1 MIIDEQK
8 FRKNGSESGITA
20 EGGLFMKDY
29 VITTDNTAD
38 LPYSYYEEHNI
49 KYLYLTYQ
57 LEGKIYGKDN
67 ELDFKEFYDR
77 MRKGSM
83 PTTSQV
89 NSEEVKDAFRPILEQ
104 GKDILHLSFSSGLSG
119 SYNNVRMASEDLKE
133 EFPERKIMVVDS
145 LCASLGEGLFVDKAV
160 ELKEE
165 GKTLEENVEWLEAHK
180 LNFCHVFTVDDL
192 FHLHRG
198 GRVSKVAAVVGTMI
212 NLKPL
217 LHVDNEGH
225 LIPLKNVRGRKKS
238 LSGLVA
244 MMEERIGE
252 WKDKNTKIFISHGD
266 CLQDAEYVAKLI
278 KEKFGYETFL
288 INTIGATIGTHSGPG
303 TVALFFMGE
312 YR

>member
-1 MIIDEQK
+1 MRE
-8 FRKNGSESGITA
+8 
-20 EGGLFMKDY
+20 Y

-38 LPYSYYEEHNI
+38 LPYSYYKQHDIE
-49 KYLYLTYQ
+49 YMYLTYQ
-57 LEGKIYGKDN
+57 MEGETYGKKN
-67 ELDFKEFYDR
+67 ELEYKDFYER

-89 NSEEVKDAFRPILEQ
+89 NSEEAKEVLRPILAQ
-104 GKDILHLSFSSGLSG
+104 GKDILHLAFSSGLSG
-119 SYNNVRMASEDLKE
+119 SYNSVRMAAEELRE
-133 EFPERKIMVVDS
+133 EFPDRKIVVIDS

-160 ELKEE
+160 EMKEE
-165 GKTLEENVEWLEAHK
+165 GKSLEENAAWLEENK

-225 LIPLKNVRGRKKS
+225 LIPLKNVRGRRKS
-238 LSGLVA
+238 LSGLVT
-244 MMEERIGE
+244 MMEERIGD

-266 CLQDAEYVAKLI
+266 CQEDAEYVAKLVR
-278 KEKFGYETFL
+278 EKFGYETFL
-288 INTIGATIGTHSGPG
+288 INTIGATIGAHAGPG
-303 TVALFFMGE
+303 TVALFFLGE

>member
-1 MIIDEQK
+1 MRE
-8 FRKNGSESGITA
+8 
-20 EGGLFMKDY
+20 Y

-38 LPYSYYEEHNI
+38 LPYSYYKQHDIE
-49 KYLYLTYQ
+49 YMYLTYQ
-57 LEGKIYGKDN
+57 MEGETYGKQN
-67 ELDFKEFYDR
+67 ELEYKDFYER

-89 NSEEVKDAFRPILEQ
+89 NSEEAKEVLRPILAQ
-104 GKDILHLSFSSGLSG
+104 GKDILHLAFSSGLSG
-119 SYNNVRMASEDLKE
+119 SYNSVRMAAEELRE
-133 EFPERKIMVVDS
+133 EFPDRKIVVIDS

-160 ELKEE
+160 EMKEE
-165 GKTLEENVEWLEAHK
+165 GKSLEENAAWLEENK

-225 LIPLKNVRGRKKS
+225 LIPLKNVRGRRKS
-238 LSGLVA
+238 LSGLVT
-244 MMEERIGE
+244 MMEERIGD

-266 CLQDAEYVAKLI
+266 CQEDAEYVAKLVR
-278 KEKFGYETFL
+278 EKFGYETFL
-288 INTIGATIGTHSGPG
+288 INTIGATIGAHAGPG
-303 TVALFFMGE
+303 TVALFFLGE

>member
-1 MIIDEQK
+1 MRE
-8 FRKNGSESGITA
+8 
-20 EGGLFMKDY
+20 Y

-38 LPYSYYEEHNI
+38 LPYSYYKQHDIE
-49 KYLYLTYQ
+49 YMYLTYQ
-57 LEGKIYGKDN
+57 MEGETYGKQD
-67 ELDFKEFYDR
+67 EMEFKDFYER

-89 NSEEVKDAFRPILEQ
+89 NSEEAKEVLRPLLIQ
-104 GKDILHLSFSSGLSG
+104 GKDILHLAFSSGLSG
-119 SYNNVRMASEDLKE
+119 SYNSVRMAAEELRE
-133 EFPERKIMVVDS
+133 EFPERKIVVIDS

-160 ELKEE
+160 EMKEE
-165 GKTLEENVEWLEAHK
+165 GKSLEENAAWLEKNK

-225 LIPLKNVRGRKKS
+225 LIPLKNVRGRRKS
-238 LSGLVA
+238 LSGLVT
-244 MMEERIGE
+244 MMEERIGD

-266 CLQDAEYVAKLI
+266 CQEDAEYVARLVR
-278 KEKFGYETFL
+278 EKFGYETFL
-288 INTIGATIGTHSGPG
+288 INTIGATIGAHAGPG
-303 TVALFFMGE
+303 TVALFFLGE

>member
-1 MIIDEQK
+1 MRE
-8 FRKNGSESGITA
+8 
-20 EGGLFMKDY
+20 Y

-38 LPYSYYEEHNI
+38 LPYSYYKQHDIE
-49 KYLYLTYQ
+49 YMYLTYQ
-57 LEGKIYGKDN
+57 MEGETYGKQN
-67 ELDFKEFYDR
+67 ELEYKDFYER

-89 NSEEVKDAFRPILEQ
+89 NSEEAKEVLRPILAQ
-104 GKDILHLSFSSGLSG
+104 GKDILHLAFSSGLSG
-119 SYNNVRMASEDLKE
+119 SYNSVRMAAEELRE
-133 EFPERKIMVVDS
+133 EFPDRKIVVIDS

-160 ELKEE
+160 EMKEE
-165 GKTLEENVEWLEAHK
+165 GKSLEENAAWLEENK

-225 LIPLKNVRGRKKS
+225 LIPLKNVRGRRKS
-238 LSGLVA
+238 LSGLVT
-244 MMEERIGE
+244 MMEERIGD

-266 CLQDAEYVAKLI
+266 CQEDAEYVAKLVR
-278 KEKFGYETFL
+278 EKFGYETFL
-288 INTIGATIGTHSGPG
+288 INTIGATIGAHAGPG
-303 TVALFFMGE
+303 TIALFFLGE

>member
-1 MIIDEQK
+1 MRE
-8 FRKNGSESGITA
+8 
-20 EGGLFMKDY
+20 Y

-38 LPYSYYEEHNI
+38 LPYSYYKQHNI
-49 KYLYLTYQ
+49 EYMYLTYQ
-57 LEGKIYGKDN
+57 MEGETYGKQD
-67 ELDFKEFYDR
+67 EMEFKDFYER

-89 NSEEVKDAFRPILEQ
+89 NSEEAKEVLRPLLIQ
-104 GKDILHLSFSSGLSG
+104 GKDILHLAFSSGLSG
-119 SYNNVRMASEDLKE
+119 SYNSVRMAAEELRE
-133 EFPERKIMVVDS
+133 EFPERKIVVIDS

-160 ELKEE
+160 EMKEE
-165 GKTLEENVEWLEAHK
+165 GKSLEENAAWLEKNK

-225 LIPLKNVRGRKKS
+225 LIPLKNVRGRRKS
-238 LSGLVA
+238 LSGLVT
-244 MMEERIGE
+244 MMEERIGD

-266 CLQDAEYVAKLI
+266 CQEDAEYVAKLV

-288 INTIGATIGTHSGPG
+288 INTIGATIGAHAGPG
-303 TVALFFMGE
+303 TVALFFLGE

>member
-1 MIIDEQK
+1 MNK
-8 FRKNGSESGITA
+8 YK
-20 EGGLFMKDY
+20 
-29 VITTDNTAD
+29 ITTDNTAD
-38 LPYSYYEEHNI
+38 LPYSYYQEHDI
-49 KYLYLTYQ
+49 EYMYLTYQ
-57 LEGKIYGKDN
+57 LEGENYGKNN
-67 ELDFKEFYDR
+67 ELNCKEFYDK
-77 MRKGSM
+77 MRNGSM

-89 NSEEVKDAFRPILEQ
+89 NSEEAKEVLRPILEE
-104 GKDILHLSFSSGLSG
+104 GFDILHLAFSSGLSG
-119 SYNNVRMASEDLKE
+119 SYNSVRLAAEELAE
-133 EFPERKIMVVDS
+133 EFPERKIIVVDS

-165 GKTLEENVEWLEAHK
+165 GKTLEENVAWLEEHK
-180 LNFCHVFTVDDL
+180 VNFCHVFTVDDL

-225 LIPLKNVRGRKKS
+225 LIPVGKVRGRKKS
-238 LSGLVA
+238 LAGLVA
-244 MMEERIGE
+244 MMEERMGS
-252 WKDKNTKIFISHGD
+252 WKDKNEKIFISHGD
-266 CLQDAEYVAKLI
+266 CQEDAEYVAKLV

-303 TVALFFMGE
+303 TVALFFMGD

>member
-1 MIIDEQK
+1 MRE
-8 FRKNGSESGITA
+8 
-20 EGGLFMKDY
+20 Y

-38 LPYSYYEEHNI
+38 LPYSYYKQHDIE
-49 KYLYLTYQ
+49 YMYLTYQ
-57 LEGKIYGKDN
+57 MEGETYGKQD
-67 ELDFKEFYDR
+67 EMEFKDFYER

-89 NSEEVKDAFRPILEQ
+89 NSEEAKEVLRPLLIQ
-104 GKDILHLSFSSGLSG
+104 GKDILHLAFSSGLSG
-119 SYNNVRMASEDLKE
+119 SYNSVRMAAEELRE
-133 EFPERKIMVVDS
+133 EFPERKIVVIDS

-160 ELKEE
+160 EMKEE
-165 GKTLEENVEWLEAHK
+165 GKSLEENAAWLEEHK
-180 LNFCHVFTVDDL
+180 LNFCHVFTVDNL

-225 LIPLKNVRGRKKS
+225 LIPLKNVRGRRKS
-238 LSGLVA
+238 LSGLVT
-244 MMEERIGE
+244 MMEERIGD

-266 CLQDAEYVAKLI
+266 CQEDAEYVAKLVR
-278 KEKFGYETFL
+278 EKFGYETFL
-288 INTIGATIGTHSGPG
+288 INTIGATIGAHAGPG
-303 TVALFFMGE
+303 TVALFFLGE

>member
-1 MIIDEQK
+1 MRE
-8 FRKNGSESGITA
+8 
-20 EGGLFMKDY
+20 Y

-38 LPYSYYEEHNI
+38 LPYSYYKQHDIE
-49 KYLYLTYQ
+49 YMYLTYQ
-57 LEGKIYGKDN
+57 MEGETYGKQD
-67 ELDFKEFYDR
+67 EMEFKDFYER

-89 NSEEVKDAFRPILEQ
+89 NSEEAKEVLRPLLIQ
-104 GKDILHLSFSSGLSG
+104 GKDILHLAFSSGLSG
-119 SYNNVRMASEDLKE
+119 SYNSVRMAAEELRE
-133 EFPERKIMVVDS
+133 EFPERKIMVIDS

-160 ELKEE
+160 EMKEE
-165 GKTLEENVEWLEAHK
+165 GKSLEENAAWLEEHK

-212 NLKPL
+212 SLKPL
-217 LHVDNEGH
+217 LYVDNEGH
-225 LIPLKNVRGRKKS
+225 LIPHKNVRGRRKS
-238 LSGLVA
+238 LSGLVT
-244 MMEERIGE
+244 MMEERVGD

-266 CLQDAEYVAKLI
+266 CQEDAEYVARLV

-288 INTIGATIGTHSGPG
+288 INTIGATIGAHAGPG
-303 TVALFFMGE
+303 TVALFFLGE